1 MPSSSPGR
9 DEIDSLDDESV
20 PERPRLSLP
29 LIDGSGESEDGS
41 PDIPPPRISL
51 PIDEDDITQRSIEYA
66 RRDMAERDRQRLSR
80 MSFGDMRLSENFGD
94 ASSDVEEGGDITG
107 FQPSELQEGDT
118 TLGQAAFEVE
128 YAYLTSQ

>member
-29 LIDGSGESEDGS
+29 LIDGSGESEGGS

-80 MSFGDMRLSENFGD
+80 MSFRDMRLSENFGD
-94 ASSDVEEGGDITG
+94 ASSDVEGGDITG

-118 TLGQAAFEVE
+118 TLGQAAFEAG
-128 YAYLTSQ
+128 YACLTSQ